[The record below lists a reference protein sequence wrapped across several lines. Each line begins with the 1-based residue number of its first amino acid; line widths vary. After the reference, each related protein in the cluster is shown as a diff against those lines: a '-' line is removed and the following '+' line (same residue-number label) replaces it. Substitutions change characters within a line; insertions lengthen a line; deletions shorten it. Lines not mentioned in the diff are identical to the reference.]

1 MVLRTSY
8 HVYYGV
14 GFVATI
20 PFAYFV
26 TRSFQ
31 KHGRLTRPIVAHFL
45 FDAAVFTI
53 AILTS

>member
-1 MVLRTSY
+1 
-8 HVYYGV
+8 VYYGI

-31 KHGRLTRPIVAHFL
+31 KQGRLTRPIMAHFL
-45 FDAAVFTI
+45 FDATVLTI